1 MTLLRSA
8 LFNVIGFCW
17 ALCFTV
23 IFLPFLL
30 CPPRAVRFVV
40 GFWTNVTARL
50 LALTVGLEVE
60 VRGRENIPEEP
71 AIFASKHQSTWD
83 TFIFHFFTSKVVYVV
98 KRELFLIPFYGWFVR
113 AAGSIGV
120 DREGG
125 PAALKQMVR
134 AVGAALAEGCSV
146 VVFPEGTRT
155 APGQRAVYHPGI
167 AALYSRLDAPVVPV
181 ALNSGLYWA
190 RRSFVKRPGRMVV
203 EFLPPIPRGLG
214 RAEFMA
220 ELTDRIE
227 GASAALAADP
237 LVDKPMDNPG
247 DICGKPL

>member
-1 MTLLRSA
+1 MIVLRSA
-8 LFNVIGFCW
+8 LFNLVGVAW
-17 ALCFTV
+17 TLCFTV

-30 CPPRAVRFVV
+30 CPPRTVRFVV
-40 GFWTNVTARL
+40 GFWANVTARL

-83 TFIFHFFTSKVVYVV
+83 TFVFHCITRKAVYVV

-113 AAGSIGV
+113 GAGSIGI

-125 PAALKQMVR
+125 AAALKQMVR
-134 AVGAALAEGCSV
+134 AVAAALAGGCSV

-155 APGQRAVYHPGI
+155 APGQRTAYHPGI
-167 AALYSRLDAPVVPV
+167 AALYSRLDAPMVPV
-181 ALNSGLYWA
+181 ALNSGLYWG

-203 EFLPPIPRGLG
+203 EFLPSIPRGLG

-220 ELTDRIE
+220 ELAERIE

-237 LVDKPMDNPG
+237 LVEKPVDNPG
-247 DICGKPL
+247 GICGKPL

>member
-1 MTLLRSA
+1 MIVLRSA
-8 LFNVIGFCW
+8 LFNLVGVAW
-17 ALCFTV
+17 TLCFTV

-30 CPPRAVRFVV
+30 CPPRTVRFVV
-40 GFWTNVTARL
+40 GFWANVTARL

-83 TFIFHFFTSKVVYVV
+83 TFVFHYITRKAVYVV

-113 AAGSIGV
+113 AVGSIGI

-125 PAALKQMVR
+125 AAALKQMVR
-134 AVGAALAEGCSV
+134 AVAAALAGGCSV

-155 APGQRAVYHPGI
+155 APGQRTAYHPGI
-167 AALYSRLDAPVVPV
+167 AALYSRLDAPMVPV
-181 ALNSGLYWA
+181 ALNSGLYWG

-220 ELTDRIE
+220 ELADRIE

-237 LVDKPMDNPG
+237 LVEQSVDNPG
-247 DICGKPL
+247 GICGKPL